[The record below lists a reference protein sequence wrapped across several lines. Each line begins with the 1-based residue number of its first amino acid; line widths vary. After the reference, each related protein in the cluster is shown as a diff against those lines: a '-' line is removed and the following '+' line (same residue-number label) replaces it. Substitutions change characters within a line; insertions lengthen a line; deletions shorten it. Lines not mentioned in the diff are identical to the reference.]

1 MKSWDIQINI
11 LGKLTKTWANDV
23 INENDHFLKT

>member
-11 LGKLTKTWANDV
+11 LDKLTKTCGHDV
-23 INENDHFLKT
+23 KNENDHFLKT

>member
-1 MKSWDIQINI
+1 MKSWDIQIHI
-11 LGKLTKTWANDV
+11 LDKLTKTCANDV